1 MRGAIL
7 FVKMHAGDA
16 LGVALHG
23 EGAAAQMRQQHRRD
37 ADVVINDLRFG
48 EAGGGIHH
56 LLQVGK
62 AELLSLDL
70 DL

>member
-1 MRGAIL
+1 
-7 FVKMHAGDA
+7 
-16 LGVALHG
+16 
-23 EGAAAQMRQQHRRD
+23 MRQQHRRD
-37 ADVVINDLRFG
+37 ADVVVNDLPFG